1 MNRRDKVIKIL
12 KQELNISGVQAEK
25 TASMILNVLEYK
37 KRSGEQNNYYWGVI
51 IEISRNF
58 FGYTP
63 EEMHEAFK
71 VKFLQTGDPNIPTTK
86 STASKE
92 FSTKDAE
99 IYYEQIRI
107 FMASEYACIIPLPK
121 EVI

>member
-1 MNRRDKVIKIL
+1 MTRYDKVIKIL
-12 KQELNISGVQAEK
+12 KQQLNISGVEAEK

-37 KRSGEQNNYYWGVI
+37 KRSQKENNYYWGVV
-51 IEISRNF
+51 IEISRKF
-58 FGYTP
+58 LGYSP

-71 VKFLQTGDPNIPTTK
+71 FQFLRCGSVDLPTVK

-99 IYYEQIRI
+99 NYYEQIRI
-107 FMASEYACIIPLPK
+107 FMASEYNCIIPLPN